1 MLTIFVALAP
11 IFLLILLGWGVRAFG
26 FVPDG
31 FWPPAEKLTYF
42 LLFPAL
48 LVANLAEARL
58 EGLPVVAI
66 TSAHALGIAAMA
78 VLAVTAMGVLRNR
91 PFHLD
96 GAGFTSVF
104 QAVIRPNTYVG
115 LAAAAGLWGAEGVTV
130 TALCVALV
138 VPVVNVL
145 SVVALVRWAGPNGA
159 PPRRWR
165 DTALPVIRN
174 PLIAACLTGIALN
187 VTGIGLP
194 PVVGP
199 FLKILASASLPI
211 GLLAVGAGLDLKG
224 FRAAGSAVALAVA
237 VKLAV
242 LPLVVGGLA
251 WSLGVRGVP
260 LLVTVA
266 YAGLPIAPN
275 SYVLARQLGGD
286 ARLMAT
292 MITASTLLAALTLPV
307 LVVAVGAP

>member
-11 IFLLILLGWGVRAFG
+11 IFLLILLGWGMRAFG

-58 EGLPVVAI
+58 EGLPVTAI

-78 VLAVTAMGVLRNR
+78 VLAVAAMGVLRRR

-145 SVVALVRWAGPNGA
+145 SVVALVRWAGPTGA
-159 PPRRWR
+159 APRRWR
-165 DTALPVIRN
+165 DTALPVLRN
-174 PLIAACLTGIALN
+174 PLIAACLAGIALN

-224 FRAAGSAVALAVA
+224 FRTAGPAVALAVA

-286 ARLMAT
+286 ARLMAA
-292 MITASTLLAALTLPV
+292 MITASTV
-307 LVVAVGAP
+307 LEIGRAHV

>member
-11 IFLLILLGWGVRAFG
+11 IFLLILLGWGIRAGG
-26 FVPDG
+26 FLPDA

-42 LLFPAL
+42 VLFPAL

-58 EGLPVVAI
+58 EGLPVAAI
-66 TSAHALGIAAMA
+66 TSAHALGILVMA
-78 VLAVTAMGVLRNR
+78 TLAVALMGVAGRR

-104 QAVIRPNTYVG
+104 QGVIRPNTYVG
-115 LAAAAGLWGAEGVTV
+115 LAAAAGLWGAQGVTI

-138 VPVVNVL
+138 VPLVNLL
-145 SVVALVRWAGPNGA
+145 SVVALVRWAGPKGA

-165 DTALPVIRN
+165 DTVMPVLRN
-174 PLIAACLTGIALN
+174 PLIAACLVGIALN
-187 VTGIGLP
+187 ATGIGLP

-224 FRAAGSAVALAVA
+224 FRAAGPAVGLTAA
-237 VKLAV
+237 VKLVA
-242 LPLVVGGLA
+242 LPALVGAIA
-251 WSLGVRGVP
+251 WMLGVRGVP
-260 LLVTVA
+260 LVVTVA

-286 ARLMAT
+286 AGLMAA
-292 MITASTLLAALTLPV
+292 MITASTLLAALTLPA
-307 LVVAVGAP
+307 LVVAVGGL